1 MAKIKSKPNKG
12 TANRLDGR
20 FDYDLP
26 APWNTDDGQSP
37 QGEVS
42 ADTASLP
49 TLPDGTPFLPLE
61 IWNYGSPGEG
71 RNDDDDGFFYD
82 VLNWEID
89 PGSNL
94 GFEQDVYIFQEA
106 ADSSEFLDRTT
117 VQVRL
122 KPGGSIKT
130 ATILIADSNSPPV
143 SLGGDAAEQL
153 FDTEGSGA
161 IAAGG
166 GNDILMGLEGFDALV
181 GGAGNDLVFGGS
193 GFDVLVGGEGS
204 DELYG
209 EGEGDTLNGDVGS
222 DRLYGGSGDDALYG
236 GTEDDILDGGTGN
249 DTLNGEAG
257 SDTLSGDSGND
268 RYVVDSLDDRIVE
281 LANEGQDKVSSSVS
295 YTLGANLEDLNLS
308 GENAIV
314 GVGNELD
321 NTITDEYE
329 SSSYSSFNVPSVN
342 NVIDAKGGNDRVFLR
357 DGNDFINGGDGDDT
371 LNGGSGDD
379 TLEGGNGNDSLNGGS
394 GFNSG
399 NDTLN
404 GGSGNDQLQGGEG
417 NDTLNG
423 GSGNDIL
430 NGDNEN
436 DVLNGGDGDDVLEAG
451 WEEDQLTG
459 GTGADVFI
467 PFDSSNPFFSDGI
480 DTITDFRYFEG
491 DRLRVYA
498 DELDIAVGDSS
509 QFFYNSTTG
518 VLSYSG
524 SSGFEQLIN
533 FQPFTDFVVTRDLQ
547 ILASRPDEPSVPFEP
562 TPDNYVAP
570 ASQSLVGTANGD
582 RLIGDENDDALSG
595 LAGADLLNGQEG
607 NDSLNGGDDA
617 DALNGGT
624 GNDRLQGEQ
633 GHDNL
638 FGEAGDDAIEGGQG
652 SDTLTGGTGSDTLTG
667 GTGTDRFNFYTTAG
681 GSDRI
686 TDFNLAEDKIGFYVG
701 NKNVEVETES
711 NEFVAN
717 VPNTS
722 FRAAGF
728 TANVAIAASQFRVG
742 TAAATSSDRII
753 YDSSTGAL
761 FFDADGTGATAQV
774 QIATLAAGLNLNST
788 HILAFDDANL
798 TASPTRTTGTNRK
811 DTLIGT
817 SDDERL
823 LGLKGNDVLNGG
835 EGSDRLWGGKGSDRL
850 TGGASRDWFVLEK
863 KGGKDTVRDFQDRQD
878 RIGLATGLKFNQLD
892 ITQTGRNTL
901 ISFGNERLA
910 VLLNVRKN
918 QITKADFVSARSL

>member
-26 APWNTDDGQSP
+26 APWDTDSGQSP

-42 ADTASLP
+42 ADITSLP

-82 VLNWEID
+82 VLSWEID

-106 ADSSEFLDRTT
+106 ARSSEFLDRTT

-143 SLGGDAAEQL
+143 LLGNNVAEQL
-153 FDTEGSGA
+153 IDTEGSGA
-161 IAAGG
+161 IAAGSG
-166 GNDILMGLEGFDALV
+166 DDVLMGLEGFDALA
-181 GGAGNDLVFGGS
+181 GGSGNDLIFGGS
-193 GFDVLVGGEGS
+193 GFDVLAGGEGS

-209 EGEGDTLNGDVGS
+209 EGENDTLNGEAAS
-222 DRLYGGSGDDALYG
+222 DRLYGGSGNDKLYG
-236 GTEDDILDGGTGN
+236 GTEADVLSGDTGD

-257 SDTLSGDSGND
+257 TDTLYGDSGND
-268 RYVVDSLDDRIVE
+268 RYVIDNLDDQIIER
-281 LANEGQDKVSSSVS
+281 ANEGQDQVSSAVS

-329 SSSYSSFNVPSVN
+329 SDTYFSSSSSAAN
-342 NVIDAKGGNDRVFLR
+342 NIIDGKGGNDRVFLR
-357 DGNDFINGGDGDDT
+357 DGNDFINGGDGNDI

-379 TLEGGNGNDSLNGGS
+379 TLEGGNGDDSLDGGS
-394 GFNSG
+394 DFNSG
-399 NDTLN
+399 NDVLN
-404 GGSGNDQLQGGEG
+404 GGSGNDLLDGSYGIDVLLGG
-417 NDTLNG
+417 D
-423 GSGNDIL
+423 GNDIL
-430 NGDNEN
+430 NGDR
-436 DVLNGGDGDDVLEAG
+436 DDDTLIGGNGNDVLEANWG
-451 WEEDQLTG
+451 EDQLTG

-467 PFDSSNPFFSDGI
+467 PFDSSNPFFSDGT
-480 DTITDFRYFEG
+480 DTIADFQYFEG

-498 DELDIAVGDSS
+498 DELDIAVGDYSR
-509 QFFYNSTTG
+509 FLYNSTTG
-518 VLSYSG
+518 VLSYNG
-524 SSGFEQLIN
+524 TSGFEQLIN
-533 FQPFTDFVVTRDLQ
+533 FQPGTNFVVTRDLD
-547 ILASRPDEPSVPFEP
+547 ILASRPDEPSVPFQP

-570 ASQSLVGTANGD
+570 ASQALVGTANGD
-582 RLIGDENDDALSG
+582 RLVGDENDDTLSG

-607 NDSLNGGDDA
+607 NDSLNGSDDA
-617 DALNGGT
+617 DTLNGGA
-624 GNDRLQGEQ
+624 GNDRLQGEL

-638 FGEAGDDAIEGGQG
+638 FGEAGDDAIEGGSG
-652 SDTLTGGTGSDTLTG
+652 SDTLTGGTGIDTLSG

-681 GSDRI
+681 GIDRI
-686 TDFNLAEDKIGFYVG
+686 TDFNLTEDKVGLYVG
-701 NKNVEVETES
+701 NKNVEIENES
-711 NEFVAN
+711 SDFAVN

-742 TAAATSSDRII
+742 TTAITSSDRII

-774 QIATLAAGLNLNST
+774 QIATFAAGLNLNSA
-788 HILAFDDANL
+788 HFLAFDDTNS

-811 DTLIGT
+811 DTLIGN

-835 EGSDRLWGGKGSDRL
+835 EGGDRLWGGKGSDRL
-850 TGGASRDWFVLEK
+850 TGGAGRDWFVLEK
-863 KGGKDTVRDFQDRQD
+863 KGGKDTIRDFQDRQD
-878 RIGLATGLKFNQLD
+878 RLGLATSLKFNQLD
-892 ITQTGRNTL
+892 ITQKGRNTI
-901 ISFGNERLA
+901 ISFGDEQLA
-910 VLLNVRKN
+910 LLLNIRKN
-918 QITKADFVSARSL
+918 QITKADFGSARLL